1 MPSAAAALIFDD
13 ADRILLIRE
22 GYGRKRYGLPGG
34 VIESGE
40 SPRTA
45 TVREAGEELGLLVD
59 PAELVA
65 VYYLRTDRG
74 EGMRYFFRCDILEGE
89 PTLSGTGEIAGFVW
103 AEADMLPAPLT
114 TTAPYAIA
122 DATAGRVGVYREI
135 DARSTAS
142 G

>member
-1 MPSAAAALIFDD
+1 MPSAAAALIFDN
-13 ADRILLIRE
+13 ADHILLIRE
-22 GYGRKRYGLPGG
+22 GSGRKRYGLPGG

-45 TVREAGEELGLLVD
+45 TVREAHEELGLLVD
-59 PAELVA
+59 PTELVA
-65 VYYLRTDRG
+65 VYHLRTDRG

-89 PTLSGTGEIAGFVW
+89 PTVGDTGEIAGFVW
-103 AEADMLPAPLT
+103 AETDRLPSPLT

-135 DARSTAS
+135 DARGAAS